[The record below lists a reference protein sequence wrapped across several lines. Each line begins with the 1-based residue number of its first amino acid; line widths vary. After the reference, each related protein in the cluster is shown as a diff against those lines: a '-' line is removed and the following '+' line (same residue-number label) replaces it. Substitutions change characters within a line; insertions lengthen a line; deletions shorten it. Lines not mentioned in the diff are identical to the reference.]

1 MELPSAVE
9 LGRPRREFQPLVD
22 GMAAILS
29 AAIFAFLS
37 PITASMLHNGS
48 TIAILLRALAG
59 AGLPDKPRARRKH
72 AALH

>member
-1 MELPSAVE
+1 M
-9 LGRPRREFQPLVD
+9 D